1 MQIIKKFYFSLSFK
15 YLMGIITVLS
25 LILGGIFYMFFKQ
38 ERKFLYEEVYKQ
50 AEILVDQ
57 IILTRKWI
65 ADIGG
70 VYVLKRKGLYINPYL
85 SKPFIKCGDKIFLK
99 RNPAMVTRELSDY
112 AFKNGKYF
120 FKLSSNFLI
129 NPANAPDDTESYAL
143 RIFDRKK
150 AKEVT
155 QVEYLMHKKFYRLI
169 RPLYI
174 KKSCLTCHMYQ
185 GYNIGE
191 LRGCISVL
199 LPLSDV
205 DKKLCIIKK
214 YYFFSSLLIIF
225 FTILIIY
232 FLNYFLVIK
241 PVNSIKERIERFK
254 ENYLTEFEKS
264 SRKDEIGELKN
275 NFFNMANIIKNNH
288 EIMQKEIEKATEEL
302 KRKNKL
308 KTDFLATVSHELR
321 TPLTTIQGGIEYLS
335 KVLTKKE
342 NKEFIEI
349 IDKNIKNL
357 ILMVNNLIDI
367 ARIEIGRLELELK
380 KEKLNNIIEEILV
393 FFKGY
398 ADEKNIE
405 FEKINFKKEF
415 FVYLDRKRINQ
426 VLINILHNA
435 IKFSP
440 ENDKITISID
450 ETDESIKI
458 SISNNTD
465 HELDE
470 KNISTFFLKYKHL
483 KSSKE
488 KGSGLGLAIAK
499 GIMLA
504 HKGDIKVKLIDK
516 NRIKFIIIFN
526 KKFNLEAKNGTK

>member
-1 MQIIKKFYFSLSFK
+1 MQALKNFCFSLSFK
-15 YLMGIITVLS
+15 YLIGIITVLS
-25 LILGGIFYMFFKQ
+25 IILGGIFYIFFKQ
-38 ERKFLYEEVYKQ
+38 EKKFLYEEVYKQ
-50 AEILVDQ
+50 AEILIDQ
-57 IILTRKWI
+57 IILTRKWV
-65 ADIGG
+65 ADVGG
-70 VYVLKRKGLYINPYL
+70 IYVLKRKGLYINPYL
-85 SKPFIKCGDKIFLK
+85 NKPFVKCGDKTFLK
-99 RNPAMVTRELSDY
+99 RNPAMVTRELSNY

-129 NPANAPDDTESYAL
+129 NPANAPDETESYAL
-143 RIFDRKK
+143 RVFDRKK
-150 AKEVT
+150 AKEI
-155 QVEYLMHKKFYRLI
+155 VEVEFLMHKKFYRLI

-199 LPLSDV
+199 LPLTDV
-205 DKKLCIIKK
+205 DKKLCIMKK
-214 YYFFSSLLIIF
+214 YYFFSYLIIIF

-232 FLNYFLVIK
+232 LLNYFLVIK
-241 PVNSIKERIERFK
+241 PVNIIKENIEKFEK
-254 ENYLTEFEKS
+254 NYLTDFKKS
-264 SRKDEIGELKN
+264 SRKDEIGDLKN
-275 NFFNMANIIKNNH
+275 KFFNMANIIKNNH

-302 KRKNKL
+302 KRKDKL

-367 ARIEIGRLELELK
+367 ARIEIGKLELDLK
-380 KEKLNNIIEEILV
+380 EENLKEIIEEILI

-398 ADEKNIE
+398 SDEKNIK
-405 FEKINFKKEF
+405 FEKINFEKDY
-415 FVYLDRKRINQ
+415 FVYVDRKRINQ

-440 ENDKITISID
+440 RDDKITISIN
-450 ETDESIKI
+450 ETENNIKLSII
-458 SISNNTD
+458 NNTE
-465 HELDE
+465 HKIDE

-504 HKGDIKVKLIDK
+504 HKGNITVELINEKKVKFTI
-516 NRIKFIIIFN
+516 FFN
-526 KKFNLEAKNGTK
+526 KNFA